1 MKKEEVFQVAKEIFL
16 KKGYSGMNM
25 REIAK
30 LSGISIGTLY
40 NLFGSKENL
49 SLMIMKENLD
59 KFLKDLK
66 MSVSDCRSDEEK
78 VKIILSALRD
88 FLTLHEKSFKEIM
101 IGLIEKGEKPFR
113 LLKRRNILRKIVK
126 SIFNIKDDYLSQL
139 VGEIIL
145 MQARKDP
152 STDEKFYK
160 IFKKLI
166 EEEAWKR

>member
-1 MKKEEVFQVAKEIFL
+1 MKREEIFQIAKEVFL

-25 REIAK
+25 REIAQ

-59 KFLKDLK
+59 KFLKDLEIR
-66 MSVSDCRSDEEK
+66 VSGCRSDEEK

-101 IGLIEKGEKPFR
+101 IGLIEKGDRPFR
-113 LLKRRNILRKIVK
+113 LLKRRDILRRIVK

-139 VGEIIL
+139 VGEIIVL
-145 MQARKDP
+145 QARKDP

-160 IFKKLI
+160 FFKKLI
-166 EEEAWKR
+166 EEEV

>member
-1 MKKEEVFQVAKEIFL
+1 MFMKKEEIFQVAKEIFL

-30 LSGISIGTLY
+30 LSGVSIGTLY

-49 SLMIMKENLD
+49 SLIIMKENLD

-66 MSVSDCRSDEEK
+66 MNISGCGSVEEK
-78 VKIILSALRD
+78 VKIILAAVRE
-88 FLTLHEKSFKEIM
+88 FLILHEKSFKEIM
-101 IGLIEKGEKPFR
+101 ISLIAKGERPFR
-113 LLKRRNILRKIVK
+113 SFKRRDILNKIVK
-126 SIFNIKDDYLSQL
+126 SMFNIEDDYLSQFI
-139 VGEIIL
+139 GEIIVL
-145 MQARKDP
+145 QARKDP

-166 EEEAWKR
+166 EEEL

>member
-1 MKKEEVFQVAKEIFL
+1 MFMKREEIFQIAKEVFL

-25 REIAK
+25 REIAQ

-59 KFLKDLK
+59 KFLKDLEIR
-66 MSVSDCRSDEEK
+66 VSGCRNNEEK

-101 IGLIEKGEKPFR
+101 IGLIEKGDRPFR
-113 LLKRRNILRKIVK
+113 LLKRRDILRRIVK

-139 VGEIIL
+139 VGEIIVL
-145 MQARKDP
+145 QARKDP

-160 IFKKLI
+160 FFKKLI
-166 EEEAWKR
+166 EEEV

>member
-1 MKKEEVFQVAKEIFL
+1 MFMKREEIFQIAKEIFL

-30 LSGISIGTLY
+30 LSGVSIGTLY

-49 SLMIMKENLD
+49 SLMIMKENLN
-59 KFLKDLK
+59 KFLKDLETR
-66 MSVSDCRSDEEK
+66 VSNCRSDEEK
-78 VKIILSALRD
+78 VKIILDTVRE

-101 IGLIEKGEKPFR
+101 ISLIAKGERPFR
-113 LLKRRNILRKIVK
+113 SFKKRDILNKIVK
-126 SIFNIKDDYLSQL
+126 SMFNIEDDYLSQFI
-139 VGEIIL
+139 GEIIVL
-145 MQARKDP
+145 QARKDP

-166 EEEAWKR
+166 EEEV

>member
-1 MKKEEVFQVAKEIFL
+1 MFMKREEIFQIAKKVFL

-25 REIAK
+25 REIAQ

-59 KFLKDLK
+59 KFLKDLEIR
-66 MSVSDCRSDEEK
+66 VSGCRSDEEK
-78 VKIILSALRD
+78 VKIILGALRD

-101 IGLIEKGEKPFR
+101 IGLIEKGERPFR
-113 LLKRRNILRKIVK
+113 LLKRRDILRRIVK

-139 VGEIIL
+139 VGEIITL
-145 MQARKDP
+145 QARKDS
-152 STDEKFYK
+152 STDEKFYR

-166 EEEAWKR
+166 EEEV